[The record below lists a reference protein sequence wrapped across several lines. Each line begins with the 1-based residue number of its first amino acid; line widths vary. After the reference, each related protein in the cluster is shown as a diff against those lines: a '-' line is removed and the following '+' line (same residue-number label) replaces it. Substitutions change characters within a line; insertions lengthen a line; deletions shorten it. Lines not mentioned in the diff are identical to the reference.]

1 MDTFD
6 KEAKMIVS
14 HVLENEPTSATGVC
28 AQCEI
33 EHYGHTR
40 PGSHTW
46 CKRHFIEWFKQNGMS
61 DAQVQEVLST
71 NPVFAPDMGKPANPL
86 GQQSQNASVMRDL
99 RTA

>member
-1 MDTFD
+1 
-6 KEAKMIVS
+6 
-14 HVLENEPTSATGVC
+14 
-28 AQCEI
+28 
-33 EHYGHTR
+33 
-40 PGSHTW
+40 
-46 CKRHFIEWFKQNGMS
+46 MS